1 MILCFCSKRK
11 PLLITHQCLQ
21 RLLSSAA
28 QSQDHLQQGAQGA
41 GREQSEDSWLRL
53 SKGTFHAIW
62 HHVEGV
68 LKGVGVHRTLFRCSG
83 ASWALAGEWWAIAC
97 ASSVIHIYILVII
110 IILFLFSRLVNNFI
124 SAHEFYV
131 GFFFFPPILSSIP
144 LGRVGVSKWL
154 CSAQLLAELTH
165 NSNIHESNY
174 FIAAATVEFQ
184 IRCAARLRELQCGC
198 QSWLAVYRTPDEL
211 SHVINLTA
219 FNLNC
224 HGALCVLCKT
234 TCAFAFWKDSEYYC
248 ESYKQYISYM
258 LCFVRT
264 VL

>member
-1 MILCFCSKRK
+1 MGLLPSHCLLAGYQLLSGEQLLVHCLFSECIIITVIITVLFSSFYVSVNIFYLSPQVPLCCFC
-11 PLLITHQCLQ
+11 L
-21 RLLSSAA
+21 
-28 QSQDHLQQGAQGA
+28 
-41 GREQSEDSWLRL
+41 
-53 SKGTFHAIW
+53 
-62 HHVEGV
+62 
-68 LKGVGVHRTLFRCSG
+68 
-83 ASWALAGEWWAIAC
+83 
-97 ASSVIHIYILVII
+97 
-110 IILFLFSRLVNNFI
+110 
-124 SAHEFYV
+124 
-131 GFFFFPPILSSIP
+131 ILSSIP